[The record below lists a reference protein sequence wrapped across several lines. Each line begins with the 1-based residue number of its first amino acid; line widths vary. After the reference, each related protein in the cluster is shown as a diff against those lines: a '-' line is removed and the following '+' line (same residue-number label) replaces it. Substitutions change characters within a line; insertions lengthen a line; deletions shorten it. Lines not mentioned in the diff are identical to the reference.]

1 MASPD
6 IAGGNA
12 GGLLAFMDFMI
23 DKGYGSAGAISPW
36 KSAAKQVFSTVEG
49 DDFENVDVRSLDIDE
64 YMDRFQ
70 NRTIGKYSAE
80 SLRAYRQR
88 FRKAV
93 EAYRAYLADP
103 NWRPSLKRTARPKK
117 GGADSSKRSKA
128 TTTPSPDQAATSPAP
143 SAPAASLIAYPFPL
157 KSGQMAQLHLPA
169 QGLDRDDADR
179 LTHFLRALVFDQPAQ
194 IGPGTAEE
202 DE

>member
-23 DKGYGSAGAISPW
+23 DKGYGSAGAIGPW
-36 KSAAKQVFSTVEG
+36 KSAARQVFSTIEG
-49 DDFENVDVRSLDIDE
+49 DDFESLDIRSLDIDE
-64 YMDRFQ
+64 YMERFQ
-70 NRTIGKYSAE
+70 NRTIGRYSAE

-93 EAYRAYLADP
+93 ESYRAYLADP
-103 NWRPSLKRTARPKK
+103 NWRPSLKRTSRPKK
-117 GGADSSKRSKA
+117 GDAESSKRSKA
-128 TTTPSPDQAATSPAP
+128 ATTALPVQADTLSHA
-143 SAPAASLIAYPFPL
+143 APAAALIAYPFPL

-169 QGLDRDDADR
+169 KGLDGEDADR

-194 IGPGTAEE
+194 LGPGTAEE
-202 DE
+202 DD

>member
-117 GGADSSKRSKA
+117 GNADSSKRSKA
-128 TTTPSPDQAATSPAP
+128 TTTPAPDQAPTTP

-169 QGLDRDDADR
+169 QGLDREDADR